1 MITFLEYFEQKVK
14 EAQEKNVPL
23 DPKKLEKNYK
33 AYKKRVDTKNKSLFK
48 KKKPNHYLTKTE
60 TYFTEEE
67 MIKGYKAPRR
77 WELSEDELLIYNNLQ
92 ND

>member
-23 DPKKLEKNYK
+23 DVKKIEKNYNK
-33 AYKKRVDTKNKSLFK
+33 YKKSVETRNKDLFK
-48 KKKPNHYLTKTE
+48 KQKPNHYLTKTE
-60 TYFTEEE
+60 AYYTEEE

-77 WELSEDELLIYNNLQ
+77 WELSEEELLIYNNL
-92 ND
+92 